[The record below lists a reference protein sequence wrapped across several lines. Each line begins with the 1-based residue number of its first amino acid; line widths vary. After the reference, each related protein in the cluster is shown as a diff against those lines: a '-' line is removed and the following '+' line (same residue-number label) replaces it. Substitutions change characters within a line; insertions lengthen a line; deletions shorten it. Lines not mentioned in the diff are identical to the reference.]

1 MALLKKNRAKKK
13 VATSTSGAKAP
24 AKAEEERAPARSRGL
39 TAFDDLDR
47 LFEDFMRRRWPSP
60 MHMQW
65 PLLRGAQE
73 LFEDRVP
80 SVDIVDNDNEIIVRA
95 ELPGVDR
102 KNLDVSVVDRT
113 LTIRGTQREEKE
125 EKKKD
130 FYRKEI
136 RSGEFSRS
144 VLLPADVDADKAKA
158 SYKDGVVELHLP
170 KATESRRRKIPLG

>member
-13 VATSTSGAKAP
+13 TVRSGTEVKAP
-24 AKAEEERAPARSRGL
+24 TKSEEERAPARSRGL

-47 LFEDFMRRRWPSP
+47 LFEDFMRRRWPGP
-60 MHMQW
+60 LHMQW
-65 PLLRGAQE
+65 PSLRGASE

-80 SVDIVDNDNEIIVRA
+80 SVDIVDKDDELVVRA

-102 KNLDVSVVDRT
+102 DNLDVTVVDRT

-144 VLLPADVDADKAKA
+144 VLLPADVDADKAGA
-158 SYKDGVVELHLP
+158 SYKDGVIELHLP